1 MIYNFKIGDKVKFLK
16 SNDFG
21 TIVNIISER
30 KIQVED
36 SSFFLTVV
44 NVKDIVKFDDHTDTV
59 QAYGDVMF
67 SKESKENLSA
77 KKISRQNLNEVK
89 IDLHIENLSNDFL
102 AMTNFEIVQVQ
113 VKKCEDALIKAINS
127 NAQKLI
133 IVHGI
138 GEGVLKKEVHNLL
151 SRFEL
156 RYFVSI
162 NGGSTEVMLYLFS
175 GNYFCKLFVVNP
187 FCNYPFLII

>member
-21 TIVNIISER
+21 TIVNIISDR

-36 SSFFLTVV
+36 SSLFLTVV
-44 NVKDIVKFDDHTDTV
+44 NVKDIVKFDDHTDSV
-59 QAYGDVMF
+59 SAYGDITYA
-67 SKESKENLSA
+67 KDSKENESA
-77 KKISRQNLNEVK
+77 KKISRHNLNEVK

-102 AMTNFEIVQVQ
+102 AMSNFEIVQVQ
-113 VKKCEDALIKAINS
+113 IKKCEDALINAINS
-127 NAQKLI
+127 NSQKLI

-151 SRFEL
+151 TRFEL
-156 RYFVSI
+156 RYFISI
-162 NGGSTEVMLYLFS
+162 NGGSTEVML
-175 GNYFCKLFVVNP
+175 
-187 FCNYPFLII
+187 

>member
-36 SSFFLTVV
+36 SSLFLTVV

-67 SKESKENLSA
+67 SKESKENTSV
-77 KKISRQNLNEVK
+77 KKMSRQNLNEVK

-113 VKKCEDALIKAINS
+113 VKKCEDALINAINS

-151 SRFEL
+151 LRFEL

-162 NGGSTEVMLYLFS
+162 NGGSTEVML
-175 GNYFCKLFVVNP
+175 
-187 FCNYPFLII
+187 

>member
-1 MIYNFKIGDKVKFLK
+1 MIYNLKIGDKIKFLK

-21 TIVNIISER
+21 TVVNIISER

-36 SSFFLTVV
+36 SSLFLTVV

-67 SKESKENLSA
+67 SKESKENTSA
-77 KKISRQNLNEVK
+77 KKMSRQNLNEVK

-127 NAQKLI
+127 NAQRFI

-138 GEGVLKKEVHNLL
+138 GEGVLKKEVHELL
-151 SRFEL
+151 SRFQL

-162 NGGSTEVMLYLFS
+162 NGGSTEVML
-175 GNYFCKLFVVNP
+175 
-187 FCNYPFLII
+187 

>member
-1 MIYNFKIGDKVKFLK
+1 MTYNLKIGDKIKFLK

-36 SSFFLTVV
+36 SSLFLTVV
-44 NVKDIVKFDDHTDTV
+44 NVKDVVKFDDHTDTV

-67 SKESKENLSA
+67 SKESKENTSV
-77 KKISRQNLNEVK
+77 KKMSRQNLNEVK

-102 AMTNFEIVQVQ
+102 AMTNFEIVQIQ
-113 VKKCEDALIKAINS
+113 LKKCEDALIKAINS

-162 NGGSTEVMLYLFS
+162 NGGSTEVML
-175 GNYFCKLFVVNP
+175 
-187 FCNYPFLII
+187 

>member
-1 MIYNFKIGDKVKFLK
+1 MNYNFKIGDKVKFLK

-36 SSFFLTVV
+36 SSLFLTVV
-44 NVKDIVKFDDHTDTV
+44 NVKDIVKFDDCTDTV

-67 SKESKENLSA
+67 SKESKENTSV
-77 KKISRQNLNEVK
+77 KRMSRQNLNEVK

-102 AMTNFEIVQVQ
+102 AMTNFEIVQIQ
-113 VKKCEDALIKAINS
+113 LKKCEDALIKAINS

-151 SRFEL
+151 SSFEL

-162 NGGSTEVMLYLFS
+162 NGGSTEVML
-175 GNYFCKLFVVNP
+175 
-187 FCNYPFLII
+187 

>member
-21 TIVNIISER
+21 TIVNIISDR

-36 SSFFLTVV
+36 SSLFLTVV
-44 NVKDIVKFDDHTDTV
+44 NVKDIVKFDDHTDSV
-59 QAYGDVMF
+59 SAYGDITYA
-67 SKESKENLSA
+67 KDSKENESA
-77 KKISRQNLNEVK
+77 KKISRHNLNEVK

-113 VKKCEDALIKAINS
+113 IKKCEDALINAINS
-127 NAQKLI
+127 NSQKLI

-151 SRFEL
+151 TRFEL
-156 RYFVSI
+156 RYFISI
-162 NGGSTEVMLYLFS
+162 NGGSTEVML
-175 GNYFCKLFVVNP
+175 
-187 FCNYPFLII
+187 

>member
-1 MIYNFKIGDKVKFLK
+1 MNYNLKIGDKIKFLK

-21 TIVNIISER
+21 TVVNIISER

-36 SSFFLTVV
+36 SSLFLTVV
-44 NVKDIVKFDDHTDTV
+44 NVKDVVKFDDHTDTV

-67 SKESKENLSA
+67 SKESKENTSA
-77 KKISRQNLNEVK
+77 KKMSRQNLNEVK

-127 NAQKLI
+127 NAQRFI

-138 GEGVLKKEVHNLL
+138 GEGVLKKEVHELL
-151 SRFEL
+151 SRFQL

-162 NGGSTEVMLYLFS
+162 NGGSTEVML
-175 GNYFCKLFVVNP
+175 
-187 FCNYPFLII
+187 

>member
-1 MIYNFKIGDKVKFLK
+1 MTYNLKIGDKIKFLK

-36 SSFFLTVV
+36 SSLFLTVV

-67 SKESKENLSA
+67 SKESKENILA

-162 NGGSTEVMLYLFS
+162 NGGSTEVML
-175 GNYFCKLFVVNP
+175 
-187 FCNYPFLII
+187 

>member
-1 MIYNFKIGDKVKFLK
+1 MIYNLKIGDKVKFLK

-36 SSFFLTVV
+36 SSLFLTVV
-44 NVKDIVKFDDHTDTV
+44 NVKDIVKFDDCTDTV

-67 SKESKENLSA
+67 SKESKENTSV
-77 KKISRQNLNEVK
+77 KKMSRQNLNEVK

-102 AMTNFEIVQVQ
+102 AMTNFEIVQLQ
-113 VKKCEDALIKAINS
+113 VKKCEDTLIKAINS

-151 SRFEL
+151 LSFEL

-162 NGGSTEVMLYLFS
+162 NGGSTEVML
-175 GNYFCKLFVVNP
+175 
-187 FCNYPFLII
+187 

>member
-1 MIYNFKIGDKVKFLK
+1 MIYNLKIGDKIKFLK

-21 TIVNIISER
+21 TVVNIISER

-36 SSFFLTVV
+36 SSLFLTVV
-44 NVKDIVKFDDHTDTV
+44 NVKDVVKFDDHTDTV

-67 SKESKENLSA
+67 SKESKENTSF
-77 KKISRQNLNEVK
+77 KKMSRQNLNEVK
-89 IDLHIENLSNDFL
+89 IDLHIENLSNEFL
-102 AMTNFEIVQVQ
+102 SMTNFEIVQVQ
-113 VKKCEDALIKAINS
+113 IKKCEDALIKAINS

-151 SRFEL
+151 LRFEL

-162 NGGSTEVMLYLFS
+162 NGGSTEVML
-175 GNYFCKLFVVNP
+175 
-187 FCNYPFLII
+187 

>member
-1 MIYNFKIGDKVKFLK
+1 MRIKFLK

-36 SSFFLTVV
+36 SSLFLTVV

-67 SKESKENLSA
+67 SKESKENTSV
-77 KKISRQNLNEVK
+77 KEMSRQNLNEVK

-102 AMTNFEIVQVQ
+102 AMTNFEIVQIQ
-113 VKKCEDALIKAINS
+113 LKKCEDALIKAINS

-151 SRFEL
+151 SSFEL

-162 NGGSTEVMLYLFS
+162 NGGSTEVML
-175 GNYFCKLFVVNP
+175 
-187 FCNYPFLII
+187 

>member
-1 MIYNFKIGDKVKFLK
+1 MIYNLKIGDKIKFLK

-21 TIVNIISER
+21 TVVNIISER

-36 SSFFLTVV
+36 SSLFLTVV
-44 NVKDIVKFDDHTDTV
+44 NVKDVVKFDDHTDTV

-162 NGGSTEVMLYLFS
+162 NGGSTEVML
-175 GNYFCKLFVVNP
+175 
-187 FCNYPFLII
+187 

>member
-1 MIYNFKIGDKVKFLK
+1 MIYNLKIGDKVKFLK

-36 SSFFLTVV
+36 SSLFLTVV
-44 NVKDIVKFDDHTDTV
+44 NVKDIVKFDDCTDTV

-67 SKESKENLSA
+67 SKESKENTSV
-77 KKISRQNLNEVK
+77 KKMSRQNLNEVK

-102 AMTNFEIVQVQ
+102 AMTNFEIVQIQ
-113 VKKCEDALIKAINS
+113 LKKCEDALINAINS

-151 SRFEL
+151 LRFEL

-162 NGGSTEVMLYLFS
+162 NGGSTEVML
-175 GNYFCKLFVVNP
+175 
-187 FCNYPFLII
+187 

>member
-1 MIYNFKIGDKVKFLK
+1 MIYNLKIGDKIKFLK

-36 SSFFLTVV
+36 SSLFLTVV

-67 SKESKENLSA
+67 SKESKENTSV
-77 KKISRQNLNEVK
+77 KKMSRQNLNEVK

-102 AMTNFEIVQVQ
+102 AMTNFEIVQIQ
-113 VKKCEDALIKAINS
+113 LKKCEDALIKAINS

-151 SRFEL
+151 SNFEL

-162 NGGSTEVMLYLFS
+162 NGGSTEVML
-175 GNYFCKLFVVNP
+175 
-187 FCNYPFLII
+187 

>member
-1 MIYNFKIGDKVKFLK
+1 MIYNFNIGDKVKFLK

-36 SSFFLTVV
+36 SSLFLTVV

-67 SKESKENLSA
+67 SKESKENTSV
-77 KKISRQNLNEVK
+77 KKMSRQNLNEVK

-102 AMTNFEIVQVQ
+102 AMTNFEIVQIQ
-113 VKKCEDALIKAINS
+113 LKKCEDALIKAINS

-151 SRFEL
+151 SSFEL

-162 NGGSTEVMLYLFS
+162 NGGSTEVML
-175 GNYFCKLFVVNP
+175 
-187 FCNYPFLII
+187 

>member
-1 MIYNFKIGDKVKFLK
+1 MINNLKIGDKVKFLK

-21 TIVNIISER
+21 TIVKIISER

-36 SSFFLTVV
+36 SSLFLTVV
-44 NVKDIVKFDDHTDTV
+44 NVKDVVKFDNNTDTV
-59 QAYGDVMF
+59 SAYGDITYAKGF
-67 SKESKENLSA
+67 KENESA
-77 KKISRQNLNEVK
+77 KKMSRQNLNEVK

-113 VKKCEDALIKAINS
+113 IKKCEDALINAINS
-127 NAQKLI
+127 NAQKII

-138 GEGVLKKEVHNLL
+138 GEGVLKKEVHDLL
-151 SRFEL
+151 SRFQL

-162 NGGSTEVMLYLFS
+162 NGGSTEVML
-175 GNYFCKLFVVNP
+175 
-187 FCNYPFLII
+187 

>member
-1 MIYNFKIGDKVKFLK
+1 MTYNLKIGDKIKFLK

-21 TIVNIISER
+21 TVVNIISER

-36 SSFFLTVV
+36 SSLFLTVV

-67 SKESKENLSA
+67 SKESKENTSV
-77 KKISRQNLNEVK
+77 KKMSRQNLNEVK

-102 AMTNFEIVQVQ
+102 AMTNFEIVQIQ
-113 VKKCEDALIKAINS
+113 LKKCEDALIKAINS

-162 NGGSTEVMLYLFS
+162 NGGSTEVML
-175 GNYFCKLFVVNP
+175 
-187 FCNYPFLII
+187 

>member
-1 MIYNFKIGDKVKFLK
+1 MINNLKIGDKVKFLK

-21 TIVNIISER
+21 TIVKIISER

-36 SSFFLTVV
+36 SSLFLSIV
-44 NVKDIVKFDDHTDTV
+44 NVKDLVKIDDHTDTV
-59 QAYGDVMF
+59 QAYGDVVF
-67 SKESKENLSA
+67 SKESKENTSV
-77 KKISRQNLNEVK
+77 KIMSRQNLNEVK
-89 IDLHIENLSNDFL
+89 IDLHIENLSNDFF

-113 VKKCEDALIKAINS
+113 IKKCEDALIDAINS

-138 GEGVLKKEVHNLL
+138 GEGVLKKEVHNMLKK
-151 SRFEL
+151 FEL

-162 NGGSTEVMLYLFS
+162 NGGSTEVML
-175 GNYFCKLFVVNP
+175 
-187 FCNYPFLII
+187 

>member
-1 MIYNFKIGDKVKFLK
+1 MIYNLKIGDKIKFLK

-36 SSFFLTVV
+36 SSLFLTVV

-67 SKESKENLSA
+67 SKESKENTSV
-77 KKISRQNLNEVK
+77 KKMSRQNLNEVK

-102 AMTNFEIVQVQ
+102 AMTNFEIVQIQ
-113 VKKCEDALIKAINS
+113 LKKCEDALIKAINS

-162 NGGSTEVMLYLFS
+162 NGGSTEVML
-175 GNYFCKLFVVNP
+175 
-187 FCNYPFLII
+187 